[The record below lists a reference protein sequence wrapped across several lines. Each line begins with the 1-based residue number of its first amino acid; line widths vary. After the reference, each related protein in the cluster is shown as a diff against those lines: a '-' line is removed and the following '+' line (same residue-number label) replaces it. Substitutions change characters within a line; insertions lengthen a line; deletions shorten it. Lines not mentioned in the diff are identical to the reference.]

1 MTRTLFTNATF
12 WPGQTKGQTFGAM
25 LVDGQ
30 KIVAVGDQAQSAAHD
45 KKVDLGGAFVSP
57 SFGDG
62 HCHPIFGGRQHF
74 GPQVTDIASV
84 DAILAEVKRFA
95 AANPDLPWIIGG
107 TYDPALLPNG
117 NFDAKLLDGVCADRP
132 VVLNAIDYHTIW
144 VNTAALKAAG
154 VDANTPDLEIG
165 TIVRRE
171 DGSPMGTMREWDA
184 VNLIMDHA
192 PKPSLDREIEAI
204 KYSCARYAKSGIT
217 WWQDAWID
225 PGMAEAY
232 LAAEERGVLTQG
244 VNLAFRADPRTW
256 EKDMAYILEM
266 RKKIESS
273 SKNKNLTAVTI
284 KYFAD
289 GVIEGGTAAMLEP
302 YSDDPCSHGMPV
314 WQWPELFRAVAA
326 FDKAGFQTHIHA
338 IGDAGIRAALDAIEG
353 AQKANPAW
361 DRRPTIVHVQLLDP
375 ADFHRFRD
383 LGVIANFGPLWCRQ
397 DPMQAISSAPR
408 IGPERTARQ
417 YQLRSLIDDGVLVAF
432 GSDWPVTSEVV
443 LEGLPVSVHRQTPD
457 KSPAGGWIPKEAI
470 TMPEAFAAYTSAVAY
485 QAFGENT
492 WGTLAPGFNADFVV
506 LPKNPF
512 EIDPHAVSDM
522 TVLHTYRN
530 GEAIYSEK

>member
-1 MTRTLFTNATF
+1 MPLTLFTNATF
-12 WPGQTKGQTFGAM
+12 WPGQVKGKTFDAM
-25 LVDGQ
+25 LVDGP
-30 KIVAVGDQAQSAAHD
+30 KIVAIGDDALASAHD
-45 KKVDLGGAFVSP
+45 KRIDLDGAFVSP

-74 GPQVTDIASV
+74 GPQITDALSV
-84 DAILAEVKRFA
+84 EATLAEIKRFA
-95 AANPDLPWIIGG
+95 KANPDLPWIIGG
-107 TYDPALLPNG
+107 TYDPAMKPDG
-117 NFDAKLLDGVCADRP
+117 NFDARWLDEVCPDRP
-132 VVLNAIDYHTIW
+132 VVLNAMDYHTIW
-144 VNTAALKAAG
+144 VNSAAMKAAG

-192 PKPSLDREIEAI
+192 PKPSLQREIEAI
-204 KYSCARYAKSGIT
+204 KYSCERYAKTGIT
-217 WWQDAWID
+217 WWQDAWVD

-232 LAAEERGVLTQG
+232 LAAEESGVLTQG

-256 EKDMAYILEM
+256 EKDMSYFIEM

-273 SKNKNLTAVTI
+273 PKNKNLTAVTI

-314 WQWPELFRAVAA
+314 WQWPELSRAVAA

-353 AQKANPAW
+353 AQKANAAW

-375 ADFHRFRD
+375 SDLHRFRN
-383 LGVIANFGPLWCRQ
+383 LGVIAVFSPLWCRQ

-408 IGPERTARQ
+408 LGEERTARQ
-417 YQLRSLIDDGVLVAF
+417 YQLRSLIDDGVRVAF
-432 GSDWPVTSEVV
+432 GSDWPVTSEIV
-443 LEGLPVSVHRQTPD
+443 LEGLPVSVHRQTPER
-457 KSPAGGWIPKEAI
+457 SPAGGWIPTEAI
-470 TMPEAFAAYTSAVAY
+470 TMPEAFAAYTSEVAY
-485 QAFGENT
+485 QAFGEKT
-492 WGTLAPGFNADFVV
+492 WGALAPGFNADFVV
-506 LPKNPF
+506 LPMNPF
-512 EIDPHAVSDM
+512 EINPHAVSEM
-522 TVLHTYRN
+522 KVLRTYRN
-530 GEAIYSEK
+530 GEIIHEA

>member
-12 WPGQTKGQTFGAM
+12 WPGQAKGKTFGTM
-25 LVDGQ
+25 LIDGPY
-30 KIVAVGDQAQSAAHD
+30 ILAIGDTALSTPHD
-45 KKVDLGGAFVSP
+45 KEVDLKEAFVSP

-74 GPQVTDIASV
+74 GPQITGLPSI
-84 DAILAEVKRFA
+84 DAVLAEIKRFA
-95 AANPDLPWIIGG
+95 AANPNLPWIIGG
-107 TYDPALLPNG
+107 TYDPAMKPDG
-117 NFDAKLLDGVCADRP
+117 NFDARWLDEVCPDRP
-132 VVLNAIDYHTIW
+132 VVLNAMDYHTIW
-144 VNTAALKAAG
+144 VNTAALVAAG
-154 VDANTPDLEIG
+154 VDAHSDDLEIG
-165 TIVRRE
+165 TIVRRG

-184 VNLIMDHA
+184 VNLIMNHA
-192 PKPSLDREIEAI
+192 PQPSLEREIEAI
-204 KYSCARYAKSGIT
+204 RYSCARYAKAGVT
-217 WWQDAWID
+217 WWQDAWVD

-256 EKDMAYILEM
+256 ELDFSYFLNM
-266 RKKIESS
+266 RKQIESS
-273 SKNKNLTAVTI
+273 SKNTNLTAVTI

-314 WQWPELFRAVAA
+314 WKWPELSRAVAA

-353 AQKANPAW
+353 AQRANPVW

-397 DPMQAISSAPR
+397 DPMQAVSCAPR

-417 YQLRSLIDDGVLVAF
+417 YQLRSLIDDGVRVAF

-457 KSPAGGWIPKEAI
+457 RLPDGGWIPQQAI
-470 TMPEAFAAYTSAVAY
+470 TMPEAFASYSSEVAY
-485 QAFGENT
+485 QAYGEKT
-492 WGTLAPGFNADFVV
+492 WGTLAPGFRADFVV

-522 TVLHTYRN
+522 EVLCTYRN
-530 GEAIYSEK
+530 GEAIYSAR